1 MTLCL
6 PVYKRLDANFIYTL
20 TKDAITYCSKNI
32 EISIMPPKKK
42 EVISV
47 IASEDEFKSTVLN
60 ESDRRL
66 HVIDLHAGWSG
77 PCQQMVP
84 TFKSL
89 QVTIDYFD
97 ERVNIVQVDHDYV
110 KDFGSYSKT
119 SKPRFL
125 FFKGGKLLQAIEGCQ
140 APEILKAVS
149 ALLPPV
155 SDE

>member
-1 MTLCL
+1 M
-6 PVYKRLDANFIYTL
+6 
-20 TKDAITYCSKNI
+20 
-32 EISIMPPKKK
+32 
-42 EVISV
+42 
-47 IASEDEFKSTVLN
+47 IASEDEFRSSVLN

-66 HVIDLHAGWSG
+66 HLVDVYASWTG

-97 ERVNIVQVDHDYV
+97 ERVNIVQVDQDLV
-110 KDFGSYSKT
+110 KDFSHYTKT

-125 FFKGGKLLQAIEGCQ
+125 FYKEGKLAQTIEGCQ
-140 APEILKAVS
+140 APEILKAVN